1 MRLPTHLEVAALIR
15 RVETAGGFA
24 TVLTKGE
31 RDAGTLLV
39 VLVERGANARV
50 YERLPQLDGSRKWS
64 LAKAQNPQDPH
75 ELAGY
80 LNRRGMQDPDLW
92 IIELDVRD
100 GERFVDELAY

>member
-24 TVLTKGE
+24 TVLARGE

-39 VLVERGANARV
+39 VLVERGADAKAF
-50 YERLPQLDGSRKWS
+50 ERLPQLDGSRKWS
-64 LAKAQNPQDPH
+64 LAKVQNPEDPL
-75 ELAGY
+75 ELQAY
-80 LNRRGMQDPDLW
+80 LDRRRTQDPDLW

-100 GERFVDELAY
+100 GERFIDELAY